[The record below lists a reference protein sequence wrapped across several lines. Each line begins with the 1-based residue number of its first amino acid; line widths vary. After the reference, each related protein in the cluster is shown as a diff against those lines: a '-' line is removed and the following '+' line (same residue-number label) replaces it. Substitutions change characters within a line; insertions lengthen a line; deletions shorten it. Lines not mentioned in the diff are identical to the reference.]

1 MWSKF
6 ISYIHLILFQD
17 AVNTRNTA
25 KKFMLM
31 KAKIQAVSLK
41 ITTLKSNHTMAQA
54 MKGVTRAMATM
65 NKKVFISLSI
75 YRSECI
81 LIFINSNEKM
91 NMPEIQK
98 IMMEFE
104 KQSEM
109 MDDSID
115 DALGDEN
122 DEVEGFVLRAQI

>member
-1 MWSKF
+1 
-6 ISYIHLILFQD
+6 
-17 AVNTRNTA
+17 
-25 KKFMLM
+25 MLM

-122 DEVEGFVLRAQI
+122 DEVEGFVLRVQI